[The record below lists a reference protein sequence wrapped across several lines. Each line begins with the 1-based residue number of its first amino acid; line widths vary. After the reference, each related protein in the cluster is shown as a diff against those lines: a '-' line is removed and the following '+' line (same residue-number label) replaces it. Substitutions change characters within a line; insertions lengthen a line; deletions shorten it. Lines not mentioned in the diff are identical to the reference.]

1 VSRAGRLAAI
11 GVLLAVSLPATLAGA
26 DSFTPVVLGIKI
38 RPVTRRHKQLPV
50 AVSITADAG
59 VLDTRTAPL
68 RLQVKLAAECG
79 GTFQYTPGT
88 VLIDKELSPQ
98 PTTGQ
103 AYSASAKGKGKPAKF
118 GEQTVCAWLNE
129 EGDNR
134 TFASDQSTFVNVSK
148 RCTTRAARFDRSR
161 KALKRARKH
170 RRAHP
175 ATFRRAKHAAA
186 KAHKRALKACGKG
199 VPL

>member
-1 VSRAGRLAAI
+1 VSRAGRAAAI
-11 GVLLAVSLPATLAGA
+11 GGSLAVLLPASLAGA
-26 DSFTPVVLGIKI
+26 DSFTPVVLSIKI
-38 RPVTRRHKQLPV
+38 RPIARRHAKLPV
-50 AVSITADAG
+50 TVHLSADPG

-98 PTTGQ
+98 PATGQ
-103 AYSASAKGKGKPAKF
+103 AYSATAKGTGKPATF
-118 GEQTVCAWLNE
+118 GENTVCAWLNE

-134 TFASDQSTFVNVSK
+134 TFASDQSTLVNVSK
-148 RCTTRAARFDRSR
+148 PCTTRAVRYKRAR

-175 ATFRRAKHAAA
+175 AKFRHAKHAAA